1 MAEGRIYIS
10 GAFKTVNHSKCGGGV
25 GWLDN
30 DPHFWTQP
38 PTWGI
43 CRTDY
48 RRVIKNGDYI
58 FFVLSKA
65 SKLPQMIYGYFK
77 VKDKITHVQA
87 FNRPELAS
95 KRMGNKNP
103 NGNIIVDANGQYNR
117 FDGGVHKDRFEKIKL
132 YYIIGDESNSEFL
145 TEKKIRQLAPG
156 FLSALNKIFESKE
169 SSVFNVIGRSGRR
182 ISEKQV
188 NRFLAWLHN

>member
-1 MAEGRIYIS
+1 
-10 GAFKTVNHSKCGGGV
+10 
-25 GWLDN
+25 
-30 DPHFWTQP
+30 
-38 PTWGI
+38 
-43 CRTDY
+43 
-48 RRVIKNGDYI
+48 
-58 FFVLSKA
+58 
-65 SKLPQMIYGYFK
+65 
-77 VKDKITHVQA
+77 
-87 FNRPELAS
+87 
-95 KRMGNKNP
+95 MGNKNP

-182 ISEKQV
+182 ISKKLV